1 MNDQVLVK
9 AYSYLSLLRSRLHHP
24 RNEEKA
30 LPYLDLEKE
39 ISRYRTAI
47 VYVGLSSVR
56 AESPGEAVDLIQYAF
71 RNTENWF
78 VPAFTPSFRRTGVYS
93 VMHSRP
99 EVGAFSKNVF
109 KQSLKRTV
117 DPIHS
122 LFIMNGEL
130 PYADTMGD
138 TFDPGGVYKSFTTQ
152 DACIV
157 NIGTPKIVST
167 NLHYSERF
175 AGLPYLECE
184 NHQGVVILPGG
195 KEKEINHTSYKYK
208 NRISWNRKK
217 IERLWIKNNCVN
229 VGSWNGA
236 LCRIIDGETSM
247 SCLHKA
253 LTKDPYF
260 MVTF

>member
-1 MNDQVLVK
+1 MNDKALVK
-9 AYSYLSLLRSRLHHP
+9 AYSYFSLLKSRLHHP
-24 RNEEKA
+24 LNEKKG
-30 LPYLDLEKE
+30 LPCLDLEKE

-47 VYVGLSSVR
+47 VYAGLSSFR
-56 AESPGEAVDLIQYAF
+56 AESPCGAVDLIQYAF

-78 VPAFTPSFRRTGVYS
+78 IPGFTPSFRRTGVYS
-93 VMHSRP
+93 VVHSRP

-109 KQSLKRTV
+109 KLSLKRTL

-122 LFIMNGEL
+122 LFIMNGDL

-138 TFDPGGVYKSFTTQ
+138 TFDPDGIYKSFTTQ

-157 NIGTPKIVST
+157 NIGTPEIVST

-175 AGLPYLECE
+175 AGLPYLERE
-184 NHQGVVILPGG
+184 NHHGVVILPNG
-195 KEKEINHTSYKYK
+195 KEKEINHTSFKYK

-217 IERLWIKNNCVN
+217 IERLLVKNNCMN
-229 VGSWNGA
+229 VGLWNGA
-236 LCRIIDGETSM
+236 LCRVIDGEASM
-247 SCLHKA
+247 SCLHSA